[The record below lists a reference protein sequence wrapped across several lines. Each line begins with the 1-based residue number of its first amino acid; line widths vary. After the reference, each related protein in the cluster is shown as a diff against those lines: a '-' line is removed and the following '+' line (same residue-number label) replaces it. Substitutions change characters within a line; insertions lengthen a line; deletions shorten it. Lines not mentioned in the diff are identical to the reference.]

1 MEKIG
6 FTKRKYQMKSK
17 NRGEKWSFT
26 IAIII
31 SIVAFLLIWFYL

>member
-6 FTKRKYQMKSK
+6 FTKRQYKFRSK
-17 NRGEKWSFT
+17 NRESRWGFT
-26 IAIII
+26 IAIIV